1 MKTALAI
8 LAALLCAAAAP
19 AGARTTVCGLP
30 DSKPLWID
38 FTDGTVPF
46 GLDVFGKQGVTI
58 ATPALVLSPRF
69 RAAGAATVYWERK
82 LGLRVGTTL
91 APRDPGTIADQA
103 QK

>member
-19 AGARTTVCGLP
+19 AGTHVTACGLP

-46 GLDVFGKQGVTI
+46 GLDVFGK
-58 ATPALVLSPRF
+58 
-69 RAAGAATVYWERK
+69 
-82 LGLRVGTTL
+82 
-91 APRDPGTIADQA
+91 PG
-103 QK
+103 